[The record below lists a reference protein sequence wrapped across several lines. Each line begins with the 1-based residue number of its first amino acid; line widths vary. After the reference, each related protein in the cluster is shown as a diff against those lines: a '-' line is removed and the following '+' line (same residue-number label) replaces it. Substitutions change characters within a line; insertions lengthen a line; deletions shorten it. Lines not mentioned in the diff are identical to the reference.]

1 MKGAR
6 DISPLGIRIP
16 DYLKKRIQQEAD
28 KNGRSMNSEIV
39 LILQKHV
46 DNLDGSRSL
55 EGFANQEADKF
66 KEALLETLK
75 AMYAKDEK

>member
-39 LILQKHV
+39 
-46 DNLDGSRSL
+46 
-55 EGFANQEADKF
+55 
-66 KEALLETLK
+66 
-75 AMYAKDEK
+75 